1 MDFHFKTIEETQIE
15 FAHDESLHQKL
26 ILHNDN
32 YNTFEWVIET
42 LVDVCKHNPVQAEQ
56 CSLLIHNKGKYAVQ
70 HGPFEMLKPM
80 KDEIIERGINA
91 TIE

>member
-26 ILHNDN
+26 ILHNDS

-70 HGPFEMLKPM
+70 HGPFETLKQM

>member
-1 MDFHFKTIEETQIE
+1 MNFSFQTDRQQQIE
-15 FAHDESLHQKL
+15 LEEEIALEHKL

-32 YNTFEWVIET
+32 FNTFEWVIET
-42 LVDVCKHNPVQAEQ
+42 LVDVCKHNLVQAEQ

-70 HGPFEMLKPM
+70 HGPFEMLKQM
-80 KDEIIERGINA
+80 KDEITERGINA

>member
-1 MDFHFKTIEETQIE
+1 MDFSFQTDHQQQIE
-15 FAHDESLHQKL
+15 LEEEIALAHKL

-32 YNTFEWVIET
+32 FNTFEWVIET
-42 LVDVCKHNPVQAEQ
+42 LVDVCKHNLVQAEQ

-70 HGPFEMLKPM
+70 HGPFEMLKQM
-80 KDEIIERGINA
+80 KDEITERGINA